1 MKFSDLKLKFSDLKA
16 FCLVANQGTLQH
28 AAQNLK
34 LTPGAIS
41 LQLKRLEAEVE
52 IKLFQRTP
60 NKLLLTDAGRTF
72 LNQTQRFLQEFD
84 RGVALVRGGNTGSI
98 VVTSGNDMAQFLA
111 SRIAEFVK
119 ENPLVNMSILTRSSP
134 ESLELVLEGKADF
147 GIGKF
152 STLPGSIAGIRLFT
166 SGIVAL
172 YPKGHPLA
180 RIKQVTLRD
189 LVGYGL
195 IVLPQSSETRGAIEK
210 VFWNHGL
217 EMKKVLEAGGCSVI
231 REYVELRLGVGLVHE
246 ICVRGKRGTLSVTDV
261 KRLFPQ
267 YDVVLIYRNDHP
279 PGPLQKRFI
288 ESISAGDRGYQRNG
302 FASS

>member
-1 MKFSDLKLKFSDLKA
+1 MKFNDLKS

-28 AAQNLK
+28 AAQILK
-34 LTPGAIS
+34 LTPSAVS
-41 LQLKRLEAEVE
+41 LQLKRLEAETE

-72 LNQTQRFLQEFD
+72 LNQTQRLLQEFE

-98 VVTSGNDMAQFLA
+98 VVTGGNDMAQFLA
-111 SRIAEFVK
+111 PRIANFLK
-119 ENPLVNMSILTRSSP
+119 DNPLVNMSIWTRSSP
-134 ESLELVLEGKADF
+134 QSLGLVLEGKADF
-147 GIGKF
+147 GIGHF
-152 STLPGSIAGIRLFT
+152 STLPRSISGIRLFT

-172 YPKGHPLA
+172 YPKGHALS
-180 RIKQVTLRD
+180 RIKHVSLRD

-195 IVLPQSSETRGAIEK
+195 IVLPQNSETRSAIEK

-217 EMKKVLEAGGCSVI
+217 EMKKVLEAGGCSLI

-246 ICVRGKRGTLSVTDV
+246 ICLRGKRGAFSMTDV

-267 YDVVLIYRNDHP
+267 YDVVLIYRNDRP

-288 ESISAGDRGYQRNG
+288 ESISRGRLT
-302 FASS
+302 